1 MFVFPKRE
9 IPKKNPPPDS
19 LSHWQR
25 VLKDP
30 GCELLVTPA
39 FSSQPTR
46 CQVPMMV
53 GMMVCAVVVVCAE
66 DHNVILRFS
75 RESVLYPTTAAGVN
89 EFALVSIALVVLWL
103 HHRDVSG
110 A

>member
-30 GCELLVTPA
+30 GCEPLVTPA

-53 GMMVCAVVVVCAE
+53 GMMVQVVVVKGFTEAMHGTVELENIKTGGARFTIEIPAE
-66 DHNVILRFS
+66 TSYLKNLKNEILIHK
-75 RESVLYPTTAAGVN
+75 T
-89 EFALVSIALVVLWL
+89 
-103 HHRDVSG
+103 DK
-110 A
+110 